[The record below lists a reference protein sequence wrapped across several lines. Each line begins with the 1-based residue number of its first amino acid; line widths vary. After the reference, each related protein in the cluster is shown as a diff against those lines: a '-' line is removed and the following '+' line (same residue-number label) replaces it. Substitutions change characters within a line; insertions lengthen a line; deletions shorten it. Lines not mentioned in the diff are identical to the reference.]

1 MIVENVSQKYISII
15 KVYSLSYSL
24 TKHNLIKFS
33 KTNLDIDFILGNGS
47 QYNALAYFGLGV
59 DACKMFMTPTEGR
72 QRKKS
77 RKTDETFNFEPH
89 RHTNSVTASQH
100 HHNNSITPSHQ
111 HHSNIDPA
119 SLVVH
124 NIISGASH
132 NHNNIVAASQHHNNI
147 VTASQHH
154 NNIVTA
160 SQHHNNIVT
169 ASQHHSKRA
178 NDDEEARAECQPL
191 LDSSLTTTTT
201 TTAPVTKAVTSSTP
215 AGVKLI
221 NPFLL
226 RLRRF
231 VLSKLECFF
240 G

>member
-1 MIVENVSQKYISII
+1 MIVENVSQKYISIF
-15 KVYSLSYSL
+15 KVYSLSYSF

-33 KTNLDIDFILGNGS
+33 KTNLDINFILGNGS

-77 RKTDETFNFEPH
+77 RKTDEAFNFEPH

-100 HHNNSITPSHQ
+100 HHNSVTASHQ

-132 NHNNIVAASQHHNNI
+132 NHNNIV
-147 VTASQHH
+147 TASQHH
-154 NNIVTA
+154 NNIVAA

-201 TTAPVTKAVTSSTP
+201 TAPVTKAVTSSTP

-221 NPFLL
+221 NPFFHS
-226 RLRRF
+226 RF
-231 VLSKLECFF
+231 V
-240 G
+240 